1 VVASLVSSVLDKP
14 VLVRPALSR
23 SAERAPNP
31 TAVLGIVLA
40 TYLMIVLD
48 VSVVIAALPKIQSSL
63 HFSPTG
69 LSWVQ
74 SAYTLSFGGLLLLG
88 ARAGDI
94 LGRRRM
100 LIGGLALFTAASLA
114 GGLAPSAEWLLAARA
129 VQGVGAAIAAP
140 STLALLTTT
149 FREGSERTRAIA
161 YYSAVAGG
169 GGSVGLVL
177 GGTLTDWLSWRWG
190 LFINVP
196 VGLVVM
202 ALAPRFLPETE
213 RRSGR
218 FDLTGAITSTAGMT
232 ALVYGFVRAASDGWG
247 DRLTLASFA
256 AGAALLAGFVVT
268 EARAE
273 QPITPLHLFADRAR
287 SGAYAARVL
296 VVGGMFSTFF
306 FLTQFL
312 QGVSGF
318 SALQAGLAFLPM
330 TAVMFAM
337 GRVVPKLTP
346 RFGNTRLLVGGLGL
360 AVAGVA
366 WLSQV
371 SAGMHYFPQVA
382 VPLALVG
389 TGIGIAFTPLTT
401 AGVAGVAPHDAGAA
415 SGLLNVAQQL
425 GASLGLGIL
434 ITVFAAA
441 RRTAEHHPLQG
452 LSQGLQA
459 RHELADGV
467 ASALT
472 GSAILLALALLV
484 AVTMIRR
491 PA

>member
-1 VVASLVSSVLDKP
+1 VPSTLVKNAPARAFSRPQLE
-14 VLVRPALSR
+14 RPA
-23 SAERAPNP
+23 NT
-31 TAVLGIVLA
+31 TAVLAIILA
-40 TYLMIVLD
+40 CYLMIVLD
-48 VSVVIAALPKIQSSL
+48 ISVVIAALPKIQSAL
-63 HFSPTG
+63 DFSPTG

-100 LIGGLALFTAASLA
+100 LVAGIALFSAASLA

-149 FREGSERTRAIA
+149 FREGHERTRAIA

-177 GGTLTDWLSWRWG
+177 GGLLTDWLSWRWG

-196 VGLVVM
+196 VGLAVL

-218 FDLTGAITSTAGMT
+218 FDLTGAVTSTAGMT
-232 ALVYGFVRAASDGWG
+232 AVVYGFVRAASDGWG

-256 AGAALLAGFVVT
+256 AGATLLAGFVVT

-273 QPITPLHLFADRAR
+273 QPITPLHLFASRER
-287 SGAYAARVL
+287 SGAYVARIL
-296 VVGGMFSTFF
+296 VTGGMFSSFF
-306 FLTQFL
+306 FMTQFL
-312 QGVSGF
+312 QGVSDY
-318 SALQAGLAFLPM
+318 SALQAGVAFLPM

-337 GRVVPKLTP
+337 GRVVPMIAP
-346 RFGNTRLLVGGLGL
+346 RFGNARLLKGGLLL
-360 AVAGVA
+360 AVGGVA
-366 WLSQV
+366 WLSQI
-371 SAGMHYFPQVA
+371 SAGTPYFPQIA
-382 VPLALVG
+382 LPLALIG
-389 TGIGIAFTPLTT
+389 IGIGIAFTPLTA
-401 AGVAGVAPHDAGAA
+401 AGIAGVAPNDAGAA
-415 SGLLNVAQQL
+415 SGLLNVSQQL

-441 RRTAEHHPLQG
+441 GRSAAHDPLSDVSPQIE
-452 LSQGLQA
+452 A
-459 RHELADGV
+459 RHELAHAV
-467 ASALT
+467 SASLT
-472 GSAILLALALLV
+472 GSAILLALALAV
-484 AVTMIRR
+484 AVAVIRR
-491 PA
+491 PAASA